1 MVSLRQRRGVPP
13 GIAGRL
19 PRTRSIDHVGDG
31 AAQLLPAELRTGG
44 TPMREPGPEAGAL
57 RAR

>member
-1 MVSLRQRRGVPP
+1 MTSLRQRRGVPAA
-13 GIAGRL
+13 IAGRL
-19 PRTRSIDHVGDG
+19 PRMRSIDHVGDG

-44 TPMREPGPEAGAL
+44 APMRAPGSEACAL